1 MMTKR
6 DGGTNTDK
14 TETPRNTNIL
24 NTKNIHEW
32 ITKSKQDPKT
42 QQTLNKEQGQTQSHR
57 HPINTWTICS
67 SDWLCWQIW
76 RHWQNLRYFLYVFF
90 YPNKSRLCCFSNY
103 DRFPL
108 VINNILNLC
117 VWYLH
122 FSDRISPLHCF
133 LMSLV
138 IRKHNPAA
146 FAVFYF
152 IFIKHLILRKMFF
165 FSWIRPWLF
174 LVFTDILRL

>member
-117 VWYLH
+117 VYIFLTEFHH
-122 FSDRISPLHCF
+122 FFVSSCLLWSENTTQQHLLYF
-133 LMSLV
+133 TLFSLN
-138 IRKHNPAA
+138 IW
-146 FAVFYF
+146 F
-152 IFIKHLILRKMFF
+152 
-165 FSWIRPWLF
+165 
-174 LVFTDILRL
+174 